1 VAAGVNPDASLFCRA
16 PGSDLGA
23 RHGGVAPHDHADSAD
38 RRTGPRGAGCAE
50 RTPRHNKSGHGRSSC
65 RSRPASDSLRK
76 ETTALTL
83 PRHET
88 PMVDERHDCQDI
100 GPAYVPGTVWGTA
113 SSQTG
118 KFRSRRRACR
128 LIPTSRRRVSHSG
141 VHRRTGGDQ
150 RDAITPS
157 ISDTPSGRIESG
169 KPTSLQTV
177 RRRAPDK
184 RGSGQ
189 PSTRSD
195 LLLVYRRD
203 ELVARRKVAVKRG
216 DTDVRLACDLLQAGG
231 CAFFGKDALSRRDQ
245 LSSVALAVGAWSP
258 RWLGSGPL
266 LHVR

>member
-1 VAAGVNPDASLFCRA
+1 
-16 PGSDLGA
+16 
-23 RHGGVAPHDHADSAD
+23 
-38 RRTGPRGAGCAE
+38 
-50 RTPRHNKSGHGRSSC
+50 
-65 RSRPASDSLRK
+65 
-76 ETTALTL
+76 
-83 PRHET
+83 
-88 PMVDERHDCQDI
+88 MVDERHDCQDI

-118 KFRSRRRACR
+118 KFRSRRRACL

-189 PSTRSD
+189 PSTFGAWGKVFPDPAMTLAAVDR
-195 LLLVYRRD
+195 LVHHASIFEINVDSYRRRAAL
-203 ELVARRKVAVKRG
+203 ERKQKGPGRPQNRATIK
-216 DTDVRLACDLLQAGG
+216 DL
-231 CAFFGKDALSRRDQ
+231 DPVS
-245 LSSVALAVGAWSP
+245 
-258 RWLGSGPL
+258 
-266 LHVR
+266 LHDNQTHT

>member
-118 KFRSRRRACR
+118 KFRSRRRACL

-189 PSTRSD
+189 PSTNVS
-195 LLLVYRRD
+195 
-203 ELVARRKVAVKRG
+203 
-216 DTDVRLACDLLQAGG
+216 VR
-231 CAFFGKDALSRRDQ
+231 SRRAFKIQ
-245 LSSVALAVGAWSP
+245 GRLRG
-258 RWLGSGPL
+258 
-266 LHVR
+266 H